1 MKTTLSILTREISS
15 IRDGRLAFCLT
26 ALFLSAVPLFAVTTN
41 VWNGG
46 GADNNWSTAANWG
59 GLPLASGSGNS
70 LWFGNTNKTT
80 SSNDLTG
87 YVTSASAQNWIN
99 FSNATW
105 NITGNQVIVT
115 NTRMQNLPS
124 GACTINWGTD
134 ISIAGSSSSGLG
146 LYNNGTGANV
156 TYNLTGA
163 ISGPGYIYGSP
174 GSSGS
179 ANVYLRNT
187 NNSFTG
193 RIQNLCGNVYIY
205 SLAPVGTNC
214 SLGAGASPSYYL
226 FGAPNTAS
234 VLKPSLN
241 YLGAQDAV
249 TDRKFVLAGTNG
261 VLAAINN
268 NSPSNASLT
277 FNAPGYIDVTN
288 APNSTL
294 TAVFGGTSTGT
305 NTINAQIGEIY
316 TTNNVSVTGPGTW
329 VFNNVVYLVGS
340 LSVDTNSHLVL
351 GYTNTFSKANILF
364 NSITVNSGGTLDVS
378 AYDQNGST
386 FVLGEYSGYPETLTA
401 GRTGTPATD
410 INGSLSMAG
419 SAAASLNVAGIVT
432 PGTLTISSNFIPA
445 NGTIQMNV
453 GASTN
458 AGSGVSDL
466 IQVGGNLD
474 LSQGTANIVL
484 TPLAP
489 LQLNTPYTL
498 MTYSGSLIGNASGL
512 SVPAFGRN
520 YSAGV
525 VSTATP
531 GVVTVTFTTNG
542 AAIPNPMLWK
552 GYVNTNWD
560 MFSTANWSNNVTLAA
575 DVCLPGDN
583 VMFNDASSVTNVT
596 LVGSIAP
603 STTTFSNV
611 VNHYTLS
618 GSGSIVSGSLLK
630 QGSGVMTMNNANTY
644 AGGTVITA
652 GTLEINNASGTSGL
666 GAGPVTVNAGG
677 TLAGMGYINNGT
689 NSVVLNG
696 TISVGNIGRTRGEP
710 LSVTN
715 TGGLI
720 INSGG
725 GVMVS
730 LFSGAG
736 QGNNSS
742 IGSAADWLYA
752 KNIPVTINPGAVLTV
767 NNPSN
772 MVAWAAGDKWGIFSW
787 TTTNR
792 FTTFNLPTL
801 PAGLIWDTSGLT
813 NGTLA
818 VAIAA
823 PTQSAQIL
831 GAFYSNGSLILKG
844 TNNNVPNTSFH
855 YEVLSSTNLAVQL
868 TNWTVLATNNFN
880 ANGTFYYT
888 NIIDA
893 TKPAMFFDT
902 IAVP

>member
-1 MKTTLSILTREISS
+1 MKATLSLLKNLIKTKTSS
-15 IRDGRLAFCLT
+15 LWDSRLAFCLA
-26 ALFLSAVPLFAVTTN
+26 ALFLSTAPLFAVTTN

-46 GADNNWSTAANWG
+46 GSDNNWSTAANWG
-59 GLPLASGSGNS
+59 GVPLASGSGNS
-70 LWFGNTNKTT
+70 LSFGNTNKTT

-124 GACTINWGTD
+124 GACTVNWGPD
-134 ISIAGSSSSGLG
+134 INLTTSSSSGLG
-146 LYNNGTGANV
+146 LYNNGSGANV
-156 TYNLTGA
+156 TYNLTGV
-163 ISGPGYIYGSP
+163 ISGAGYIYGSP
-174 GSSGS
+174 GFSGN

-193 RIQNLCGNVYIY
+193 RVTLMGNVYIY

-214 SLGAGASPSYYL
+214 SLGAGSNPSYYGL
-226 FGAPNTAS
+226 GTAGS
-234 VLKPSLN
+234 TAVLSPSLN
-241 YLGAQDAV
+241 YLGTQNAV
-249 TDRKFVLAGTNG
+249 TDRKFLFQGTNG
-261 VLAAINN
+261 VLVTLNN
-268 NSPSNASLT
+268 NSPSNSSLT

-288 APNSTL
+288 AANSAI

-305 NTINAQIGEIY
+305 NTINAPIGLFASS
-316 TTNNVSVTGPGTW
+316 NNVSVTGPGTW
-329 VFNNVVYLVGS
+329 VFNNLVYLGGS
-340 LSVDTNSHLVL
+340 LSVATNSHLVL
-351 GYTNTFSKANILF
+351 GYTNTFPNANVFF
-364 NSITVNSGGTLDVS
+364 NPITVNSGGTLDLS

-386 FVLGEYSGYPETLTA
+386 FVLGKYGGYPETLTA

-419 SAAASLNVAGIVT
+419 SAAATLNVAGLVT

-445 NGTIQMNV
+445 SGTIQMNV
-453 GASTN
+453 GATTN

-474 LSQGTANIVL
+474 LSQGTATIVL

-498 MTYSGSLIGNASGL
+498 MTYSGSLIGSASGL

-552 GYVNTNWD
+552 GYVNGNWD
-560 MFSTANWSNNVTLAA
+560 MFSTANWSNNVTAAA

-583 VMFNDASSVTNVT
+583 VLFNDASSVTNVT
-596 LVGSIAP
+596 LVGTVAP
-603 STTTFSNV
+603 ATTTVSNI
-611 VNHYTLS
+611 VNHYVLS
-618 GSGSIVSGSLLK
+618 GSGSTTTGSLLK
-630 QGSGVMTMNNANTY
+630 QGSGVLTINSANTY
-644 AGGTVITA
+644 SGGTVISG
-652 GTLEINNASGTSGL
+652 GTVEINNTTGSGL
-666 GAGPVTVNAGG
+666 GSGPVTVNAGG
-677 TLAGMGYINNGT
+677 TLAGMGYVSNGT
-689 NSVVLNG
+689 NSVVVNG

-725 GVMVS
+725 GVTVS

-736 QGNNSS
+736 AGDNSM
-742 IGSAADWLYA
+742 IGAASDWLYA
-752 KNIPVTINPGAVLTV
+752 RGVPVTINPGAVLTV
-767 NNPSN
+767 LNPN
-772 MVAWAAGDKWGIFSW
+772 GMTNWAVGDTWGIFSW
-787 TTTNR
+787 TTTNN
-792 FTTFNLPTL
+792 FTTFNMPTL
-801 PAGLIWDTSGLT
+801 PAGLIWDTTHIKVISAT
-813 NGTLA
+813 
-818 VAIAA
+818 
-823 PTQSAQIL
+823 PTQRAQIL
-831 GAFYSNGSLILKG
+831 GTTVTNGNLIIHG
-844 TNNNVPNTSFH
+844 MNYNVPNTAYH
-855 YEVLSSTNLAVQL
+855 YEVLTSTNLTTPL
-868 TNWTVLATNNFN
+868 TNWTVLATNAFN
-880 ANGTFYYT
+880 ADGTFNYT
-888 NIIDA
+888 NAIDA
-893 TKPAMFFDT
+893 TQPAVFFDA